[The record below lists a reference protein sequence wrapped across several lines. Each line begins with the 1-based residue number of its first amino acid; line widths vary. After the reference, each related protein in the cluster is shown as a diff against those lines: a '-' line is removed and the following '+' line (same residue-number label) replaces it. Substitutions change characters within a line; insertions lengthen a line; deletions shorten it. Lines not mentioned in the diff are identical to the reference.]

1 MMFVSTIL
9 AIASKPFNGMLYDF
23 KGKPIKGA
31 KIYVHNPRH
40 HAKSDN
46 LGCFGLA
53 DVKGSDTLHIVYKGE
68 VYDIEVNGAEGMSIK
83 IEERRATGIEDD
95 GLVLAG
101 MEYVK
106 KREYLGPLQ
115 DILLLDLIV

>member
-1 MMFVSTIL
+1 MFVSTIL

-40 HAKSDN
+40 HAKSDK

-53 DVKGSDTLHIVYKGE
+53 DVKGSDTLHIVY
-68 VYDIEVNGAEGMSIK
+68 IEVNGAEGMSIK

>member
-1 MMFVSTIL
+1 
-9 AIASKPFNGMLYDF
+9 
-23 KGKPIKGA
+23 
-31 KIYVHNPRH
+31 
-40 HAKSDN
+40 
-46 LGCFGLA
+46 
-53 DVKGSDTLHIVYKGE
+53 
-68 VYDIEVNGAEGMSIK
+68 MSIK